1 MLRCSKIT
9 HLIQRQTL
17 LNRTF
22 CSNTT
27 LPNFEGFSSFISK
40 GELHKA
46 DRVLDELEKNN
57 VHVPVPLYNTLIQAY
72 LKQNN
77 FPRSFEI
84 FEYLIEI
91 KKREPNIKTISML
104 FNESIQKKKYNLTIQ
119 LIKKLQKH
127 SIPVELLCDKFN
139 IHQRTRLDNK
149 IAIKLP
155 SNFPQLL
162 SKQEE
167 QKKNEL
173 TGISDKVREYR
184 GLIESIRANPASI
197 ESINPNKL
205 LLLQWFKVLS
215 MEFQHNLFVNGNDEF
230 IDKENKIM
238 IVSSLRNISTDKLA
252 LICLFELLG
261 QVITDEN
268 GAKFTQIVNT
278 IGNKILLEIQQDEF
292 NNQAGPTDLKYFQQE
307 RWARKKL
314 MVIGG
319 YLLSILVTSL
329 PVDLPTQLLL
339 NDSYVRYIALPQKQ
353 SSPLG
358 LVEGAD
364 GQDEKGKKS
373 KWNKSLAFQHFY
385 QNYSGRSFGMVKLNP
400 HLLYKITPS
409 YITNEFF
416 KNFKSLPT
424 LIKPKKWSS
433 VFEGGYYYQ
442 PTPVIRLETNSQIEI
457 LKHKNLSKIFDSL
470 DILGSVRWQINE
482 KILKTIK
489 YAIKNEINLQNFTIN
504 PIPLEINKLDGKRIE
519 KSYLSFYCDFI
530 YKLQTAEYLFS
541 QDFFYLPHNMDFRG
555 RCYPIPS
562 FNHQNSDII
571 RSLFLF
577 HQPKPLGNSGL
588 FWIKVHLA
596 NLFGVN
602 KVCLLFFLFI
612 SFFLISP
619 QCSFAERI
627 KFIDDNIDNI
637 LKSAESPFEG
647 KENDNFW
654 MKADKPWQFL
664 AGAVELNEILK
675 SGDVKNYRSNLPIQI
690 DGSCNGLQHYAA
702 LGKDI
707 DGGKSV
713 NLLPDLVPQDIYS
726 DVLHRVKL
734 LIETHCS
741 DPSNQHYSLACELK
755 NKLSRKIVKPTVMT
769 FVYGVTFN
777 GAKKQL
783 KSQLEALEED
793 INEDIEPAEDLTT
806 LNDVS
811 SVKDSPN
818 PVLATQRVKSQKIQ
832 RKNKQ
837 KMIKA
842 DLLEPVSDYLTKL
855 IFQTIESMFTNARE
869 IMIWFMECAKI
880 ISKTNNPVSWETPL
894 GLAIEQP
901 YRRPG
906 KDEVETFLQSITFI
920 EDSSEL
926 PIFVQ
931 KQKVA
936 FPPNYIHSLDSTHML
951 LTAKKASDSSIT
963 FASVHDSYWSHPC
976 CIDHLN
982 QHLRDSFV
990 ELHNRPLLEE
1000 LLLQFKNKYPD
1011 LNFPPVPNRGHLNI
1025 DLVKSSKYFFH

>member
-1 MLRCSKIT
+1 
-9 HLIQRQTL
+9 
-17 LNRTF
+17 
-22 CSNTT
+22 
-27 LPNFEGFSSFISK
+27 
-40 GELHKA
+40 
-46 DRVLDELEKNN
+46 
-57 VHVPVPLYNTLIQAY
+57 
-72 LKQNN
+72 
-77 FPRSFEI
+77 
-84 FEYLIEI
+84 
-91 KKREPNIKTISML
+91 
-104 FNESIQKKKYNLTIQ
+104 
-119 LIKKLQKH
+119 
-127 SIPVELLCDKFN
+127 
-139 IHQRTRLDNK
+139 
-149 IAIKLP
+149 
-155 SNFPQLL
+155 
-162 SKQEE
+162 
-167 QKKNEL
+167 
-173 TGISDKVREYR
+173 
-184 GLIESIRANPASI
+184 
-197 ESINPNKL
+197 
-205 LLLQWFKVLS
+205 
-215 MEFQHNLFVNGNDEF
+215 
-230 IDKENKIM
+230 
-238 IVSSLRNISTDKLA
+238 
-252 LICLFELLG
+252 
-261 QVITDEN
+261 
-268 GAKFTQIVNT
+268 
-278 IGNKILLEIQQDEF
+278 
-292 NNQAGPTDLKYFQQE
+292 
-307 RWARKKL
+307 
-314 MVIGG
+314 
-319 YLLSILVTSL
+319 
-329 PVDLPTQLLL
+329 
-339 NDSYVRYIALPQKQ
+339 
-353 SSPLG
+353 
-358 LVEGAD
+358 
-364 GQDEKGKKS
+364 
-373 KWNKSLAFQHFY
+373 
-385 QNYSGRSFGMVKLNP
+385 
-400 HLLYKITPS
+400 
-409 YITNEFF
+409 
-416 KNFKSLPT
+416 
-424 LIKPKKWSS
+424 
-433 VFEGGYYYQ
+433 
-442 PTPVIRLETNSQIEI
+442 
-457 LKHKNLSKIFDSL
+457 
-470 DILGSVRWQINE
+470 
-482 KILKTIK
+482 
-489 YAIKNEINLQNFTIN
+489 
-504 PIPLEINKLDGKRIE
+504 
-519 KSYLSFYCDFI
+519 
-530 YKLQTAEYLFS
+530 
-541 QDFFYLPHNMDFRG
+541 
-555 RCYPIPS
+555 
-562 FNHQNSDII
+562 
-571 RSLFLF
+571 
-577 HQPKPLGNSGL
+577 
-588 FWIKVHLA
+588 
-596 NLFGVN
+596 
-602 KVCLLFFLFI
+602 
-612 SFFLISP
+612 
-619 QCSFAERI
+619 
-627 KFIDDNIDNI
+627 
-637 LKSAESPFEG
+637 
-647 KENDNFW
+647 